1 MIRLVPLLLALAAG
15 NILAAE
21 PSYHLDATRYFAS
34 AEAEAS
40 QRAAL
45 MARLEA
51 FAAASSRPPATPA
64 ELQALVRSDDALRRE
79 LGLHALYVHLQAERD
94 TSDRAAATADAA
106 LDAAADRQDNALHRS
121 IALLGR
127 PAAEAFLAAD
137 AALQP
142 FRYVIEANL
151 RMPAVS
157 AADEHAVAQ
166 LAQPALDSLS
176 GAYADLRREI
186 LHTAP
191 GLPAA
196 SDRQAAFRAKWA
208 PWLANEPAFAALLV
222 PSATL
227 QEGTAHLQGFANA
240 ADAAYARTG
249 LSADEVHGTLQA
261 VRRSDAWTRYA
272 AVVAAAAARRLQ
284 VAPEAVKPWDM
295 DAADAWQPAPVAF
308 ADAVPLVL
316 AADRRAGSEISG
328 QFERLFDLANARV
341 DWCHA
346 PACDDAG
353 FSLGAAGATS
363 GLFYGAFD
371 GSTNSLRAL
380 AHEAAHAVHR
390 QFMSEHQ
397 PIARYNDGPKFMFES
412 FAIFNELLFLDDL
425 RRNAS
430 TRAAQAVTLRRFLDD
445 ATFQVFGSA
454 EETDLEETLHADI
467 AAGRA
472 RTAADLDARTLAVL
486 AAYTPRALMADET
499 KASWARNKLFFID
512 PYYDV
517 NYLFAGLLALEY
529 LRQFERDP
537 QDFERRYVA
546 MQSNGFDDTPAT
558 LLKRFMKIDLDDPD
572 ALVRG
577 ATGVIATRTA
587 TLAELY
593 AP

>member
-15 NILAAE
+15 SVPAAE

-34 AEAEAS
+34 VEAEAS

-51 FAAASSRPPATPA
+51 FAAASSRPPAAPA
-64 ELQALVRSDDALRRE
+64 ALLALLRTDDALRRE
-79 LGLHALYVHLQAERD
+79 LGLHGLYVHLQAERD
-94 TSDRAAATADAA
+94 TNDHAAATAEAA
-106 LDAAADRQDNALHRS
+106 LDAAADRQDDALRRS
-121 IALLGR
+121 LALLGR
-127 PAAEAFLAAD
+127 PAADKFLAAD
-137 AALQP
+137 EALRP
-142 FRYVIEANL
+142 YRDVIEASL
-151 RMPAVS
+151 RMPVVP
-157 AADEHAVAQ
+157 AADERAVAQ
-166 LAQPALDSLS
+166 LARPALDSLS
-176 GAYADLRREI
+176 DAYADLRRAT
-186 LHTAP
+186 LRAA
-191 GLPAA
+191 PAA
-196 SDRQAAFRAKWA
+196 QAPTDRQAAFKAKWT

-222 PSATL
+222 PLVTL
-227 QEGTAHLQGFANA
+227 QEGAAHLQGFDSA

-249 LSADEVHGTLQA
+249 LTPAQVRGAVDA
-261 VRRSDAWTRYA
+261 VRRSDAWSRYA
-272 AVVAAAAARRLQ
+272 AVVTTAAARQLQ
-284 VAPEAVKPWDM
+284 TSPDAVKPWDM

-316 AADRRAGSEISG
+316 AADRRAGGVISG
-328 QFERLFDLANARV
+328 QFEQLFDPANARV
-341 DWCHA
+341 EWCRA
-346 PACDDAG
+346 SSCDDAG
-353 FSLGAAGATS
+353 FSLGSAGATS

-412 FAIFNELLFLDDL
+412 FAIFNELLFLDHL
-425 RRNAS
+425 QRSAP
-430 TRAAQAVTLRRFLDD
+430 TPAAKAFHLRRFLDD

-472 RTAADLDARTLAVL
+472 RTAADLDARTRAVL
-486 AAYTPRALMADET
+486 AVYTPHALMADEAR
-499 KASWARNKLFFID
+499 ASWARNKLFFID
-512 PYYDV
+512 PFYDV

-546 MQSNGFDDTPAT
+546 LQENGFDDKPAA
-558 LLKRFMKIDLDDPD
+558 LLERFMHVDLDDPD
-572 ALVRG
+572 ALVRD
-577 ATGVIATRTA
+577 ATGVIAARTA
-587 TLAELY
+587 ALAALY